1 MPNMWR
7 TTAPLRLSARVKRSR
22 GYSPWLS
29 LLSAVDFM
37 AIGMSADAFGSVW
50 GWVKSRVL
58 WGTDSWSL
66 SSLWPPELQVKAL
79 RETALM
85 ATRLKTN
92 PKIRT
97 GLSFFRRHRWA
108 CRLQAAPKMGLLFS
122 SESMQGWSEA
132 MSVQRIQSLLSKA

>member
-7 TTAPLRLSARVKRSR
+7 TTAPWRLSWREKRSR
-22 GYSPWLS
+22 GYSPWLP

-37 AIGMSADAFGSVW
+37 AIGVSADTLGSFW

-58 WGTDSWSL
+58 RGPDWGTSGSL
-66 SSLWPPELQVKAL
+66 RPPELQVKAL
-79 RETALM
+79 KETALR

-97 GLSFFRRHRWA
+97 GLSFFRRYQWL
-108 CRLQAAPKMGLLFS
+108 CRLQAAPDVGLRS
-122 SESMQGWSEA
+122 RESMQGWSEP
-132 MSVQRIQSLLSKA
+132 MSVQRVGSLLSKAR